1 MINTFA
7 YGVPFVSNNVY
18 FEAKCDCEK
27 IIKARTLCS
36 EIDKNDPLKGLS
48 DINLTGIIL
57 ESNQYL
63 KLNKSNLRNKNC
75 TKKVLY
81 F

>member
-7 YGVPFVSNNVY
+7 YGVPFVSNKVY

-27 IIKARTLCS
+27 IKKARTLCS

-48 DINLTGIIL
+48 DIDLTGIIL
-57 ESNQYL
+57 DNNQYQEFNKKNL
-63 KLNKSNLRNKNC
+63 KNKKGIYLI
-75 TKKVLY
+75 